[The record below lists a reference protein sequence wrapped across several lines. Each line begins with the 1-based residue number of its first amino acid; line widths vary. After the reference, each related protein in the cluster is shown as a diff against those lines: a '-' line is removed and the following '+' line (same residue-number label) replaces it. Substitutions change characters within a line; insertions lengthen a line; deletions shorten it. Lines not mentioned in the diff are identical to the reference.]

1 MKNKIKLFDKL
12 VYLEMLNQIKITG
25 IIASAIYFV
34 VGIIT
39 SLGLWVSAIGEGF
52 DYVDEFPGEFFYI
65 LLPLVFIC
73 FKL

>member
-34 VGIIT
+34 AGIIT
-39 SLGLWVSAIGEGF
+39 A
-52 DYVDEFPGEFFYI
+52 PI
-65 LLPLVFIC
+65 L
-73 FKL
+73 